1 MKIRRA
7 RKLEVME
14 ITRVKGVGSKTDPH
28 RPVTLYYTLEGK
40 FLAERDPWKEQ
51 QEAAA

>member
-7 RKLEVME
+7 RRVEVLEM
-14 ITRVKGVGSKTDPH
+14 TRVKGNGSKADPH
-28 RPVTLYYTLEGK
+28 RLVTLYYTLEGK